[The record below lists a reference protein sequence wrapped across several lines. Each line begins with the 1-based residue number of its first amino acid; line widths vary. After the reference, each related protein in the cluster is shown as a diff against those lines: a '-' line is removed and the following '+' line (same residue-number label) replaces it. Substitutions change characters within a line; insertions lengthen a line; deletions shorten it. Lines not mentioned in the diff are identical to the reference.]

1 MTSFD
6 SLRLPAILGITAIV
20 VALGLYTV
28 GAFQSSLLSEEI
40 AERKAYIARHTPL
53 DRAERR
59 AKAYWKRYPDV
70 AAHPFF
76 GENGV
81 QGIYGPLVHFD
92 RHGRSEGRLW
102 DR

>member
-1 MTSFD
+1 M
-6 SLRLPAILGITAIV
+6 L
-20 VALGLYTV
+20 VALGLYAF
-28 GAFQSSLLSEEI
+28 GASRSSLLSEEVG
-40 AERKAYIARHTPL
+40 ERKSYIAQHTPL

-70 AAHPFF
+70 AADPFF
-76 GENGV
+76 GENGA
-81 QGIYGPLVHFD
+81 QGIFGPLVHFE